1 MAPDEIEARL
11 SAWGIQGG
19 VHALT
24 LRWREHALALERA
37 SLRWEHQFVLGFPER
52 QQASHDGGIFTLDAT
67 DVKGEWLLRHE
78 WCGWGWREYGCGD
91 ARVLKARALELVRAG
106 GPFGGPEHIFRRAS
120 STAKSPMSGM
130 LRHAMPGGELRIGDL
145 APGLGVV
152 LHVRPDGTFAP
163 RMLSPDDRQAD
174 LAKLAAA
181 LGPAESSVYRQRRVP
196 WIFADVWPL
205 LGVIRTSTFDLLS
218 CWLAADAV
226 AVIAAKNGPHGVR
239 VGTWSEIRDLDVER
253 WLTTLPNTPLVRAAS
268 FSPSGQHFP
277 TSPASARV
285 SPPSKPTDAA
295 PSPPSHPASAT
306 SPPSPAPP
314 ASPPSRPASATSA
327 PRSPAA
333 AANVEPERP
342 ASPPSPPRPP
352 APPASPPSR
361 PASATS
367 PPRSP
372 AVEPEPPASPPSRP
386 VSPTSPPRSPA
397 VARVEPVQAMK
408 LPPGLADALAA
419 CFAVVEGEVPVRQT
433 GAEFARELVWV
444 LVRAACAGATTMTGT
459 PPELLLTLYRL
470 GYLRS
475 VPSDQ
480 VGRDAFKMLAA
491 RTSLVRRIHHRR
503 WRLAFGDLLNPESL
517 LREELRRYEPT

>member
-1 MAPDEIEARL
+1 VAFDELEAKL
-11 SAWGIQGG
+11 SAWGIRGG
-19 VHALT
+19 LHALV

-37 SLRWEHQFVLGFPER
+37 SLRWEHQFDPGFPER
-52 QQASHDGGIFTLDAT
+52 QQASHGLGIFTLDAT
-67 DVKGEWLLRHE
+67 NLEGEWLLRHE
-78 WCGWGWREYGCGD
+78 WRGWGWREYGYGD
-91 ARVLKARALELVRAG
+91 ARELKSKALEMVRSG

-120 STAKSPMSGM
+120 HTAKSPTSEM
-130 LRHAMPGGELRIGDL
+130 LRYATTGGELRIGNL

-152 LHVRPDGTFAP
+152 LHVRPDGTFAS
-163 RMLSPDDRQAD
+163 RTLDPDDRQAEP
-174 LAKLAAA
+174 AKLAAA
-181 LGPAESSVYRQRRVP
+181 LGPAESSVSGQRRVP

-218 CWLAADAV
+218 CWLAPDAV
-226 AVIAAKNGPHGVR
+226 AVIAAKNWPHGVR

-253 WLTTLPNTPLVRAAS
+253 WLTTLPKMPLIRAAS
-268 FSPSGQHFP
+268 A
-277 TSPASARV
+277 TSASV
-285 SPPSKPTDAA
+285 SPPSWPTDASREP
-295 PSPPSHPASAT
+295 PSPPSRPAAASPPRSPAPPASPPNYPASAT
-306 SPPSPAPP
+306 SPPRSPAPPASPPNYSASATSPPRSPVPP
-314 ASPPSRPASATSA
+314 ASPPSRPASATSS
-327 PRSPAA
+327 PRSPAIHTH
-333 AANVEPERP
+333 VEPPSP
-342 ASPPSPPRPP
+342 ASPP
-352 APPASPPSR
+352 AIA
-361 PASATS
+361 
-367 PPRSP
+367 
-372 AVEPEPPASPPSRP
+372 
-386 VSPTSPPRSPA
+386 
-397 VARVEPVQAMK
+397 ARVEPVQAMK

-419 CFAVVEGEVPVRQT
+419 CFAVVEGELPARQT

-459 PPELLLTLYRL
+459 PAELLLTLHRL